1 MDNAK
6 ITENIIRLREDVAE
20 IKQKLNSDFADL
32 HALTVAIKD
41 HEKRLTHLETE
52 RSSSKQW
59 LAIIGTVIFN
69 LLTLSVAIAS
79 LAKNFK

>member
-32 HALTVAIKD
+32 HTLTASIKD
-41 HEKRLTHLETE
+41 HERRLTHLETE
-52 RSSSKQW
+52 RNSTKQW
-59 LAIIGTVIFN
+59 WASIGNVIFN
-69 LLTLSVAIAS
+69 ILTLAVAITAIVRS
-79 LAKNFK
+79 AH